1 MLPDY
6 EFKFICLKMQD
17 ELENNKDFVCSLFEA
32 FVLVLP
38 IFPSSFWDRLMLV
51 CFYVILYNVGGHE
64 RYYQMKKK
72 YLDAPINNIYSKI
85 LKDEYDADVSS
96 SEGSDV
102 YANEVDANANEVG
115 AGAGL
120 GSGANAS
127 AGLGSGA
134 NANEVDANANEVDA
148 SANEVDASAGSSAN
162 EVGANASA
170 GSSANEVGAN
180 ASAGSSANEVDAS
193 AGLGSGANEVDSNS
207 SRESIVGYVN
217 VKGDD
222 LN

>member
-1 MLPDY
+1 M
-6 EFKFICLKMQD
+6 
-17 ELENNKDFVCSLFEA
+17 
-32 FVLVLP
+32 
-38 IFPSSFWDRLMLV
+38 FPSSFWDRLMLV

-102 YANEVDANANEVG
+102 YANEVDA
-115 AGAGL
+115 
-120 GSGANAS
+120 S
-127 AGLGSGA
+127 
-134 NANEVDANANEVDA
+134 
-148 SANEVDASAGSSAN
+148 
-162 EVGANASA
+162 
-170 GSSANEVGAN
+170 
-180 ASAGSSANEVDAS
+180 AS
-193 AGLGSGANEVDSNS
+193 AGLGSGANEVGSNS

>member
-6 EFKFICLKMQD
+6 EFKFLCLKMQD

-32 FVLVLP
+32 LVIVLP
-38 IFPSSFWDRLMLV
+38 IFPSGFWDRLMLV
-51 CFYVILYNVGGHE
+51 FFYVVLYNVDGLE

-72 YLDAPINNIYSKI
+72 YLDAPRNDIFARI
-85 LKDEYDADVSS
+85 LKEEYDADVSS

-102 YANEVDANANEVG
+102 YANEVDANANEVD
-115 AGAGL
+115 ASAGL

-134 NANEVDANANEVDA
+134 NEV
-148 SANEVDASAGSSAN
+148 GAN
-162 EVGANASA
+162 EVGAN
-170 GSSANEVGAN
+170 EVGAN
-180 ASAGSSANEVDAS
+180 AS

-217 VKGDD
+217 VKGDA

>member
-6 EFKFICLKMQD
+6 EFKFICLKMQE
-17 ELENNKDFVCSLFEA
+17 ELENNKDFACSLFEA

-51 CFYVILYNVGGHE
+51 CFYVILYNVGGYE

-134 NANEVDANANEVDA
+134 
-148 SANEVDASAGSSAN
+148 SASAGSSANEVGSSANEVGAN

-170 GSSANEVGAN
+170 GSDS
-180 ASAGSSANEVDAS
+180 DT
-193 AGLGSGANEVDSNS
+193 NEVDSNS

-217 VKGDD
+217 VKGDA